1 MGKLDQLKRAAGGNI
16 AESASKREAGP
27 TIPSATLSSLNPA
40 RMEGVARSKAAMEI
54 PLGKI
59 ERDPGQPREEFD
71 PEALDRLADS
81 IRARGLLQPIRV
93 RWSEERGRYILVAG
107 ERRWRAA
114 GMAGLPTLTCIV
126 SDTELSPAELLA
138 VQVTENLLREDL
150 NPMERARA
158 FRTLLDLNGWSGNQL
173 ARELGISQ
181 SSVVHALS
189 LLELPAQVQ
198 DRVER
203 GELAPSV
210 GYELSKIDSAT
221 AQSEAAEQIISGN
234 LSRAEATEVVRKTPA
249 RGGAG
254 RRSTRSKG
262 RGASAGARKVTSRVI
277 RTAAGPRITLEHRK
291 GLDARLALAALEEA
305 VVILRSELP
314 SEDAHD
320 RTEAA

>member
-1 MGKLDQLKRAAGGNI
+1 MSKLDQLRRAAGGNI
-16 AESASKREAGP
+16 AESASRREAGA
-27 TIPSATLSSLNPA
+27 TIPATTLAGLNPA

-54 PLGKI
+54 PLAKI
-59 ERDPGQPREEFD
+59 ERDPNQPREEFD
-71 PEALDRLADS
+71 PEALARLADS

-93 RWSEERGRYILVAG
+93 RWSEERETYILIAG

-114 GMAGLPTLTCIV
+114 GMAGLPTMTCIL
-126 SDTELSPAELLA
+126 SDGDLTPAELLA

-158 FRTLLDLNGWSGNQL
+158 FRTLMDLNGWSGNQL

-189 LLELPAQVQ
+189 LLELPATVQ

-210 GYELSKIDSAT
+210 GYELSKIGDAD
-221 AQSEAAEQIISGN
+221 AQSEAAERIVAGN
-234 LSRAEATEVVRKTPA
+234 LSRAAATEVVRKTA
-249 RGGAG
+249 SRGGAG
-254 RRSTRSKG
+254 GRSTRVKG
-262 RGASAGARKVTSRVI
+262 RGGNAGARKMTSRVI
-277 RTAAGPRITLEHRK
+277 RTTVGPRVTLEHRK
-291 GLDARLALAALEEA
+291 GLDSRIALAALEEA
-305 VVILRSELP
+305 VAMLRAEL
-314 SEDAHD
+314 EANATQG